1 MTIIIIF
8 RSEDDS
14 DSYDDHETSS
24 LDVEIEQGFLISL
37 EEHSNF
43 DENVKN

>member
-24 LDVEIEQGFLISL
+24 WDVEIEQGFFIFL